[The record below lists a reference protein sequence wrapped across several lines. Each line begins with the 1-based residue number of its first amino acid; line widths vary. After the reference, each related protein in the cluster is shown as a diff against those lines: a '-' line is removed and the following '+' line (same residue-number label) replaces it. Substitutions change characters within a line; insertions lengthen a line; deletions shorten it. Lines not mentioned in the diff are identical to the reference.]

1 MIIDLIIIA
10 VIAMCIIM
18 GYKKGL
24 IEVGFRLVSFII
36 AIVLSLALYTP
47 VANYII
53 ENTKIDDVIKETI
66 QANINPET
74 IEKVEEPEENNN
86 MPDIVTN
93 YISKTVKEATDTAKD
108 NISQVIASNISITAV
123 KIIALVGIFIV
134 IRLVLGI
141 LKVVTNAIS
150 KLPIINSA
158 NKLRRNCIWL
168 IRGLINYL
176 YCISNSNGNKYS
188 YGKQRNIANNKSI

>member
-1 MIIDLIIIA
+1 MIIDLVIIGIIA
-10 VIAMCIIM
+10 LCIIM

-24 IEVGFRLVSFII
+24 IEVGFRLASFII

-47 VANYII
+47 VANYLI
-53 ENTKIDDVIKETI
+53 ENTQIDDVIKETI
-66 QANINPET
+66 QTNINPET
-74 IEKVEEPEENNN
+74 IEQAQEQPENSN

-93 YISKTVKEATDTAKD
+93 YISKTVKEAADTAKD
-108 NISQVIASNISITAV
+108 NISQVIATNISITAV

-134 IRLVLGI
+134 IRLVLEV

-158 NKLRRNCIWL
+158 NKLRRYCIWVVRR
-168 IRGLINYL
+168 IIDYL
-176 YCISNSNGNKYS
+176 HSISNSNGNKYS
-188 YGKQRNIANNKSI
+188 NGK